1 MSTMPP
7 RPAHADDLEAARAQA
22 FAQWARGV
30 ADRRSPFHTPT
41 LATIGRDGAP
51 RLRTLVLRGFD
62 PAARRLRL
70 HTDRRAEKFE
80 EIAAEPRISLHG
92 YDPGQRVQIRLE
104 GIATLHTDDALAE
117 AGWAASRDFSRM
129 CYAIDPGPGMEVG
142 TPLPAPLDA
151 QAGRPHFAV
160 IQLEFH
166 RMEWLWLAAEG
177 HRRARFTWGDTSTA
191 AWLVP

>member
-1 MSTMPP
+1 MSSMQP
-7 RPAHADDLEAARAQA
+7 RPAHADDLDAARDQA

-62 PAARRLRL
+62 PQSRTLRL
-70 HTDRRAEKFE
+70 HTDRREKFF
-80 EIAAEPRISLHG
+80 EIAAEPRVSLHG
-92 YDPGQRVQIRLE
+92 YDPGLRVQIRLE
-104 GIATLHTDDALAE
+104 GVASLHAEDALAE

-129 CYAIDPGPGMEVG
+129 CYAIEPGPGVAVQA
-142 TPLPAPLDA
+142 PPPAPLDPA
-151 QAGRPHFAV
+151 AGRPNFAV
-160 IQLEFH
+160 IRLEFH

-177 HRRARFTWGDTSTA
+177 HRRARFAWGEDPAA